1 MRDERLIRLAGAYSQ
16 FPIDTDPLTPDTH
29 LVPHRPM
36 PMTSLPYLL
45 ALAVVTACVVSS
57 APCFCAEQEAPVV
70 AEESDDAHSCCAG
83 YTEEPESSHEDD
95 CPHCASGTCDGI
107 AMATN
112 DAPSFMA
119 AAATLAVASPVW
131 VQTAG
136 PPPAPLWVEEARPPD
151 RASAEP
157 VVSAAPVRAAIQ
169 VFRC

>member
-1 MRDERLIRLAGAYSQ
+1 
-16 FPIDTDPLTPDTH
+16 
-29 LVPHRPM
+29 M

-45 ALAVVTACVVSS
+45 ALAVVTASVVSS

-112 DAPSFMA
+112 EAPSFMA
-119 AAATLAVASPVW
+119 EAVTLEVASPVW
-131 VQTAG
+131 VLVAG
-136 PPPAPLWVEEARPPD
+136 PPPAPLWVAEARPPD
-151 RASAEP
+151 QSHGPPPIAS
-157 VVSAAPVRAAIQ
+157 VRHRAAIQ